1 MRISRNSLKRV
12 ARAGGGW
19 KFSATA
25 LLVGLLLTPSLFAQ
39 KGGGGKSGGGSSE
52 DSQDDDTSVP
62 VCPQI
67 VGQHPLLE
75 KLTMQLHL
83 SCQQEVRILPLMH
96 DEEAVAKPVLAYAAF
111 SPEERQAMVQQ
122 LELAARMKV
131 PPFLLPEQ
139 QTKNDAEAANE
150 AGKAPKKVGKKKTQQ
165 VSADA
170 FASEEALSG
179 ALDTYSALTVAQKKD
194 MILQVKQAARRDGS
208 PALTPEQAAK
218 IDADIAYLRQ

>member
-1 MRISRNSLKRV
+1 
-12 ARAGGGW
+12 
-19 KFSATA
+19 
-25 LLVGLLLTPSLFAQ
+25 LLLTPSLFAQ

-208 PALTPEQAAK
+208 AALTPEQAAK